1 MKTVFRFHTEQLREK
16 YDNKALKVML
26 GCFLFTLIPVALAIF
41 QITKG
46 IFSIFAIVPI
56 IILGIVLVNMF
67 KAKKKSRIEENGLYY
82 DQNIQLSEEEKSAI
96 DNSKKEST
104 YYECIRPLSVKEK
117 LVRWLLGIV
126 LIVVGCAMFYSYFN
140 FIGTHK
146 DYTVVTATVVKQVD
160 KSTYEYETN
169 SDGETEVTEHR
180 MCELTFSYTFKD
192 VKKTVTKYFNGFSE
206 VFTDNFDIFVNKN
219 GDFVATQAEKQSLN
233 PIGIVLIISGV
244 CFLLSIY
251 FSTSNLIFFPF
262 IIFTAGGVLFFAFGS
277 GISFVELLFF
287 DMSVFFSFFACLG
300 LYMYA
305 SFFLL
310 PFTLPKDL
318 SEAGEFVTIDPYKVH
333 GKKNISPVKA
343 KHSAFEPGQKVI
355 GRAED
360 FNNEENLTNEN
371 FNETNQGEF
380 NSNEAEGTDINNND
394 GF

>member
-1 MKTVFRFHTEQLREK
+1 MKTVFRFHSEELREK

-26 GCFLFTLIPVALAIF
+26 GCFLFAVIPVALAIF

-46 IFSIFAIVPI
+46 IFSLFAIVPI
-56 IILGIVLVNMF
+56 IILGMVVVNMF
-67 KAKKKSRIEENGLYY
+67 RAKKKSRIEEKGLFY
-82 DQNIQLSEEEKSAI
+82 DENIQQTEEEKSAI

-104 YYECIRPLSVKEK
+104 YYECIRPLSGKEK

-126 LIVVGCAMFYSYFN
+126 LIAVGCVMFYSYFN
-140 FIGTHK
+140 FIGMHK
-146 DYTVVTATVVKQVD
+146 DYTVVTATVIKQVD
-160 KSTYEYETN
+160 KTTYEYETN

-180 MCELTFSYTFKD
+180 LCELTFSYTFKD
-192 VKKTVTKYFNGFSE
+192 VKKTVTKHFNGISE

-277 GISFVELLFF
+277 GISFVELLFS

-305 SFFLL
+305 SFVLL

-318 SEAGEFVTIDPYKVH
+318 NEVGEFVTVDPYKVH
-333 GKKNISPVKA
+333 GKRNISPVKA

-360 FNNEENLTNEN
+360 FKNEEDLNSEN
-371 FNETNQGEF
+371 FNETTQEQPNL
-380 NSNEAEGTDINNND
+380 NEVDNFDINNND
-394 GF
+394 NF